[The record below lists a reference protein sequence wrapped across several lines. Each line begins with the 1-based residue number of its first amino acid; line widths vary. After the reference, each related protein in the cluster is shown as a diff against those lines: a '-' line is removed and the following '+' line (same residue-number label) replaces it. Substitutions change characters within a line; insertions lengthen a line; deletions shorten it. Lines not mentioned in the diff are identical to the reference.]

1 MFEHLN
7 SKALKVALRCQ
18 NIEAKGLEP
27 TNLLNR
33 TRWGNKN
40 LLVSGAIAE
49 IALSHELRFISG
61 LQLSRCPCP
70 SYRPSGLEI
79 VNITTEYGTLSSCCT
94 CSSPLNPFVLLY
106 PRPQRCAILFL
117 LFSFSTHLYNTSRA
131 LSFFFLIASLSSE
144 FTAALP
150 RSFAKCS
157 ICSRR

>member
-1 MFEHLN
+1 MFEHFN
-7 SKALKVALRCQ
+7 SRALKAALRCQ
-18 NIEAKGLEP
+18 NIEVKGLES

-40 LLVSGAIAE
+40 LLVSGVIAE

-61 LQLSRCPCP
+61 LQLSRCSCS
-70 SYRPSGLEI
+70 SYRSSGLET

-94 CSSPLNPFVLLY
+94 CPSPLNPFVLPY

-131 LSFFFLIASLSSE
+131 LSFFFLIASLSPG
-144 FTAALP
+144 FTAVLP
-150 RSFAKCS
+150 RSSAKCS